1 MWSIVTPV
9 KYKPNMAVIRKTVPR
24 VRNALK
30 TNYWCQFCMYSLWWW
45 LCYCVSILPVLV
57 QYDIVANLNHC
68 DHWHVSDCLNK
79 IWSCEDFQWCWSAVG
94 CSSIQESA
102 EKIPNC
108 TINISLEHFLSE
120 PKEKVELLSATRT
133 HKHTH
138 KHTQTNI
145 HVLLLFCGKLK
156 SRHLSTQGGGGGGN
170 CSDPPTVWTRGT
182 WTWNETFRLLV
193 FHSGQQLLVI
203 FWWKHGSD
211 VPALQLIG
219 LAVLHTKMG
228 DL

>member
-1 MWSIVTPV
+1 MWSIGTPV

-24 VRNALK
+24 VQNALK

-79 IWSCEDFQWCWSAVG
+79 IWSCEDFQWYWSAVA

-108 TINISLEHFLSE
+108 TINISLEYFLSE
-120 PKEKVELLSATRT
+120 PKEKVELLSATHT
-133 HKHTH
+133 HKHTQT
-138 KHTQTNI
+138 HTQTNI

-156 SRHLSTQGGGGGGN
+156 SRRLSTQDWGGGGN

-182 WTWNETFRLLV
+182 WTWNETVQTVSFSLRSTTLSDFLMETCFRCSSSPTHW
-193 FHSGQQLLVI
+193 F
-203 FWWKHGSD
+203 GST
-211 VPALQLIG
+211 A
-219 LAVLHTKMG
+219 H
-228 DL
+228 